1 MINCEFQKT
10 QEKGLS
16 QTWQSHMG
24 IREEVMRLIRKY
36 LPSYGGTYNNKG
48 DGHSKSNHN
57 DTRALAS
64 VHTEMLG
71 SFQEYTPTGAAS

>member
-1 MINCEFQKT
+1 MSSKRLKKRVLVQA
-10 QEKGLS
+10 
-16 QTWQSHMG
+16 WQSHMG

-71 SFQEYTPTGAAS
+71 SFQEYTPPGAAS